1 VVGGLVAVAGAFV
14 ALLLLARTPPGWLV
28 LGVGVALLVGL
39 VDDLRPL
46 PAWLRVVL
54 LALAGVVLA
63 PALSPLAW
71 PFAAAAMAALV
82 VATANAVNILDGQD
96 ALAGGLVSVAA
107 LALATTLST
116 NRPASWLGLA
126 VAGATLGFLV
136 WNRPP
141 ARMFLGNGG
150 AYALGTLLAV
160 VTASLLAARGWEGAV
175 VAGACLSVFS
185 FEVASTMLR
194 RWRLGRSLTGGDRS
208 HSYDVLARR
217 LGSRTASTLVFVG
230 IGLLGWGAGALLALA
245 PSPIGLAALAVVF
258 VLAVLASVR
267 LWSPAGRA

>member
-1 VVGGLVAVAGAFV
+1 
-14 ALLLLARTPPGWLV
+14 
-28 LGVGVALLVGL
+28 
-39 VDDLRPL
+39 
-46 PAWLRVVL
+46 
-54 LALAGVVLA
+54 
-63 PALSPLAW
+63 
-71 PFAAAAMAALV
+71 MAALV

-230 IGLLGWGAGALLALA
+230 IGRPGRPGRRLRARGARLGPAVVAGGARVSPPPCGVGDLRRRHDGLVGGSFYRGRRCSPVDRGGISPAPPGCRVGRNGVITIRGTDGTAKGLIEWQRSSPC
-245 PSPIGLAALAVVF
+245 PSPA
-258 VLAVLASVR
+258 
-267 LWSPAGRA
+267 